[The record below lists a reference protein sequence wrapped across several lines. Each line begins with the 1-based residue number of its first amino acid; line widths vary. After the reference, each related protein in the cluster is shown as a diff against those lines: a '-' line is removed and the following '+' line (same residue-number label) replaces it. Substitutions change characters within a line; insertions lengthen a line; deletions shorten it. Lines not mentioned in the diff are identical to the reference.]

1 MKRDIELER
10 KILFEIED
18 KYQPGHLIIRDFS
31 VDGYSRGLVA
41 EHCRLLFEQGLI
53 SDYSPLDD
61 GRGELITFT
70 ISDLTAHGYDFLEMI
85 RKESDWKK
93 IIKKVEEK
101 ELPKT
106 TGNIAKVAGIFFGN
120 AMKEMSGLP

>member
-10 KILFEIED
+10 KILFEIEE
-18 KYQPGHLIIRDFS
+18 KYQPGHIKIRDFS
-31 VDGYSRGLVA
+31 VDGYSRELVA

-61 GRGELITFT
+61 GRGELISFT

-101 ELPKT
+101 DLPKT
-106 TGNIAKVAGIFFGN
+106 IENIATVAGIFFGN
-120 AMKEMSGLP
+120 AIKEMSGLP

>member
-10 KILFEIED
+10 KILFEIEE
-18 KYQPGHLIIRDFS
+18 KYQPGHFKIKNFS
-31 VDGYSRGLVA
+31 VDGYSRDLVA

-61 GRGELITFT
+61 GLGELISFRN
-70 ISDLTAHGYDFLEMI
+70 SDLTARGYDFMEMI

-106 TGNIAKVAGIFFGN
+106 TENIAKIAGIFIGN
-120 AMKEMSGLP
+120 AIKEMSGLP

>member
-10 KILFEIED
+10 KILFEIEE
-18 KYQPGHLIIRDFS
+18 KYQPGHLKIRNFS
-31 VDGYSRGLVA
+31 VDGYSRDLVA

-61 GRGELITFT
+61 GLGELISFT
-70 ISDLTAHGYDFLEMI
+70 ISDLTARGYDFLEMI
-85 RKESDWKK
+85 RKEPDWKK

-106 TGNIAKVAGIFFGN
+106 TENIAKVAGISIGN
-120 AMKEMSGLP
+120 AIKEMSGLP